1 MDLPLKEDLRGGW
14 EGVLEWDLEG
24 GLERDLEGDMEGDS
38 KGNSKGDFRG
48 DFKQDLSGSGQVQVR
63 SGSVYTLQLKF
74 NPLELDSEVW
84 DDLLSF
90 DFESC
95 FNKNVK
101 GVPKLRQQ
109 M

>member
-1 MDLPLKEDLRGGW
+1 MGDLKGI
-14 EGVLEWDLEG
+14 LE
-24 GLERDLEGDMEGDS
+24 
-38 KGNSKGDFRG
+38 GNSKGDFRG

-95 FNKNVK
+95 FNKNFK
-101 GVPKLRQQ
+101 GAPKLRQQ

>member
-1 MDLPLKEDLRGGW
+1 MFKG
-14 EGVLEWDLEG
+14 DLE
-24 GLERDLEGDMEGDS
+24 
-38 KGNSKGDFRG
+38 GNSKGDFRG
-48 DFKQDLSGSGQVQVR
+48 DFKQVLSGSGQVQVR

-95 FNKNVK
+95 FNQNVK
-101 GVPKLRQQ
+101 GATKLRHL